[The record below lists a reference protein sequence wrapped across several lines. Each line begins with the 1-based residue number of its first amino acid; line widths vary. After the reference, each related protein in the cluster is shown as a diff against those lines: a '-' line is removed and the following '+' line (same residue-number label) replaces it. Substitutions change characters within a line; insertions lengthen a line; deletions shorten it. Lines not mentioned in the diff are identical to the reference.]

1 MKTAKKIMKN
11 PITTG
16 RESSIYDVINKM
28 LHMNI
33 SRLLVTDD
41 GHPIGI
47 VTEKDVGYFL
57 LQDKTDRKLEEIS
70 TAEVMKRLVSVNEST
85 RLEDC
90 AKIMLDKEISSL
102 AVESNNRIVGV
113 FTKTDLTKYYAEN
126 YSDKKTVGDFMTTK
140 YVWLYSDETL
150 NKVASQMIE
159 KKISRVILKNRDG
172 IPEGIISFR
181 DLFRIS
187 LDRGSEEF
195 LEDNTQ
201 PDVSLIFSRKG
212 FLSESGF
219 GGVTRANQIMKD
231 RIVSVIYDDDL
242 ADASQKLLGNKLKGV
257 GVLSTNGEL
266 IGILSK
272 TDVTQALATM
282 TPE

>member
-1 MKTAKKIMKN
+1 MKTAKDIMKK
-11 PITTG
+11 PITID
-16 RESSIYDVINKM
+16 RESSIFDVINKM

-41 GHPIGI
+41 GRPIGI
-47 VTEKDVGYFL
+47 VTEKDLGYFL
-57 LQDKTDRKLEEIS
+57 LQDKTDRNLDEIS
-70 TAEVMKRLVSVNEST
+70 ATEVMKRLVSVNESI
-85 RLEDC
+85 RLGDC

-102 AVESNNRIVGV
+102 AVESSNRIVGV
-113 FTKTDLTKYYAEN
+113 FTKTDLTKYYADN
-126 YSDKKTVGDFMTTK
+126 YGGKKTAGDFMTTK

-150 NKVASQMIE
+150 NKVASQMME
-159 KKISRVILKNRDG
+159 KKISRMILKNRDG

-187 LDRGSEEF
+187 LDKGSEEF
-195 LEDNTQ
+195 LEDNTH

-242 ADASQKLLGNKLKGV
+242 ADASQKLLENKLKGI

-282 TPE
+282 VPE